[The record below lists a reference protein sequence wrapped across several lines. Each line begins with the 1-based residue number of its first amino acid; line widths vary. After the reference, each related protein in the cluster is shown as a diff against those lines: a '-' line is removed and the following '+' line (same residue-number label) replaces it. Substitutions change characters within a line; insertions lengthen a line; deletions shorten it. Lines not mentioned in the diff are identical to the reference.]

1 MVNQYCAHSFAR
13 NWQLPFLNQR
23 KGENDRRKYF
33 MINLH
38 ERMLPTLAGVE
49 PVTSWSQ
56 VGQRIQLSPKYWDT
70 LSHFHTCLKI
80 WTNPFSLLEVSKNLW
95 LELQTGEPLP
105 CWTWIFSTFAN
116 NVDPDHLASEEAKW
130 SGSALFAI
138 QYVNMYQQPGLSKPI
153 GWKIEVGVAS

>member
-1 MVNQYCAHSFAR
+1 MHILSPETDNCPSWISGR
-13 NWQLPFLNQR
+13 
-23 KGENDRRKYF
+23 
-33 MINLH
+33 
-38 ERMLPTLAGVE
+38 ERMTVE
-49 PVTSWSQ
+49 NTSWSISMKECCRPWR
-56 VGQRIQLSPKYWDT
+56 GLNPWPPGLQLDSASNWALKYWDT

-105 CWTWIFSTFAN
+105 CWTWIFSAFAN